1 MTTGRPAIAQAA
13 APPVDS
19 IVALAQRL
27 VRIPSRGGEDD
38 PGPILHALRTWLQEN
53 SVATELL
60 RASDGAPVAVVGA
73 VGGGRPGPTYCLDAC
88 IDTAPFGDPSTWRRP
103 PTSGHIEHG
112 YLNGRGAADSKMGA
126 AIFAHVAADLA
137 MGADLLA
144 GTLLVLF
151 DADEHTGRFGGARA
165 FLERHPDVAG
175 VMIGYPGRGAVGVGA
190 RGFFRATLHVAGVAA
205 HSGSSTQRGTN
216 AIEKA
221 SVLVEL
227 LRRAELPKAA
237 DTFPHDPSLTVTA
250 IAGGEGFS
258 TVPDLCSVK
267 VDLRLTPSFDDDS
280 ARELLR
286 TCAERVDSKIPTP
299 AATRVEEHETWP
311 AYRLAED
318 ETIARALLTSAR
330 EQLFSPVE
338 ARVAGPSNIGNL
350 CAAHGVPATCGFG
363 VEAVSVHAANEAAG
377 IDDIEAIFCAYRAA
391 IGSLFAR

>member
-1 MTTGRPAIAQAA
+1 MTTGRPAVAEAG

-27 VRIPSRGGEDD
+27 VRIPSRGGEDV
-38 PGPILHALRTWLQEN
+38 PGSILGALKTWLEEN
-53 SVATELL
+53 SVAAELL

-73 VGGGRPGPTYCLDAC
+73 VGGSRPGPTYCLDAC

-137 MGADLLA
+137 AGADGLA

-175 VMIGYPGRGAVGVGA
+175 VMIGYPGRDAVGVGA
-190 RGFFRATLHVAGVAA
+190 RGFFRATLHVGGVAA
-205 HSGSSTQRGTN
+205 HSGSSTQHGTN

-221 SVLVEL
+221 SLLVEM
-227 LRRAELPKAA
+227 LRREKLPKPTGA
-237 DTFPHDPSLTVTA
+237 FPHPPSLTVTA
-250 IAGGEGFS
+250 IAGGDGFS

-267 VDLRLTPSFDDDS
+267 VDLRLTPTFNDDS

-286 TCAERVDSKIPTP
+286 ACAARVDSEVPTP
-299 AATRVEEHETWP
+299 TATRLEEHETWP
-311 AYRLAED
+311 AYRVAED
-318 ETIARALLTSAR
+318 EPVAGALLAAAR
-330 EQLFSPVE
+330 EQLDGPVE

-363 VEAVSVHAANEAAG
+363 VEAVNVHAANEAAG
-377 IDDIEAIFCAYRAA
+377 IDHVEVVFSAYRAA
-391 IGSLFAR
+391 VAALLRG